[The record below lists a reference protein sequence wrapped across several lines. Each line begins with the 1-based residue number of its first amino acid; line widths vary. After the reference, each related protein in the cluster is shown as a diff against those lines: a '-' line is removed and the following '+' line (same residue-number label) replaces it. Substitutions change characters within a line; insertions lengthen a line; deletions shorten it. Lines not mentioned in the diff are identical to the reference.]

1 MSTRVFTL
9 YRLNDGVDVEEFKRW
24 SLEVDQPTCHRMES
38 CHRFEVHLITGGSQ
52 GDVSFDVI
60 EDIDVESWEG
70 WQRDQASEGF
80 SQIREEWPRFGD
92 AGSLISFECE
102 KIQ

>member
-9 YRLNDGVDVEEFKRW
+9 YRLNKGIDLEEFKRW
-24 SLEVDQPTCHRMES
+24 SVAVDQPTCHRMES
-38 CHRFEVHLITGGSQ
+38 CNRFEVHLISGESTGKLQ
-52 GDVSFDVI
+52 FDVI
-60 EDIDVESWEG
+60 EDIEVESWEG

-92 AGSLISFECE
+92 GASLVSFECE